1 MSGLNGLPVLDF
13 ESIVAIVAKEAA
25 IDESRLTPSAT
36 LEELSITSLDVL
48 NILFAIE
55 DAYKMEFD
63 PSEFEKVRTLQ
74 EFAAVI
80 SAKANSASHAA
91 PSG

>member
-1 MSGLNGLPVLDF
+1 MLHF

-25 IDESRLTPSAT
+25 IDQSRLTPNAT

-55 DAYKMEFD
+55 DTYNLEFS
-63 PSEFEKVRTLQ
+63 PSEFEEVRTLQ
-74 EFAAVI
+74 EFVAVI
-80 SAKANSASHAA
+80 SAKSNPASHVGA
-91 PSG
+91 